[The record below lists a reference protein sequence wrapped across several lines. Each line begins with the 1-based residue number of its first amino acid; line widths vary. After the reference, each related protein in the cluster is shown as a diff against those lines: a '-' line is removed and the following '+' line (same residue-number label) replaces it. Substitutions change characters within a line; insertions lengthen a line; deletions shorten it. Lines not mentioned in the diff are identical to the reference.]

1 MFVALFAVELEVAFQ
16 EVFHLPLYSRWFTF
30 VTVDILG
37 AICSM
42 NFTLNNLPQMLPYTS
57 VSFHIMTL
65 DNKLEMVR
73 SSMLLARSIYYDFKR
88 EGQRLNESLFKY
100 SEHLTDALYCFNV
113 HKHVEKLLYVS
124 MYAETYDMNGHAY
137 VGDINIDQ

>member
-42 NFTLNNLPQMLPYTS
+42 NFTLDNLPQMLPYTS

-65 DNKLEMVR
+65 DNKLEMVC
-73 SSMLLARSIYYDFKR
+73 SSMLLARSIYYDFK
-88 EGQRLNESLFKY
+88 
-100 SEHLTDALYCFNV
+100 
-113 HKHVEKLLYVS
+113 
-124 MYAETYDMNGHAY
+124 
-137 VGDINIDQ
+137 